1 MDARQIRR
9 KPSKNDDVDL
19 ARPDRLEAIAMRRI
33 VVEMG
38 YWLSPLLKD
47 HPLPVL
53 SDWERT
59 VDLTELHNK
68 PSWHPTKMQ
77 TGTSVLDRMDVK
89 HPRKDARVSPV
100 CRHDHNVNRRTLM
113 TYERLTDAE
122 REALEA
128 RKEENKRAEIAEKQ
142 ARMKE
147 VEVSLRPVL
156 DQEEQERLKAK
167 MKAEIEKREA
177 EEARRKDALEAAA
190 KRRET
195 LQLLRTLP
203 EDERKAL
210 VRERKRAR
218 DREREKNRVR
228 ERPSRA
234 KAAPKPAP
242 VAPPPEPK
250 KLGRPPKGTELNL
263 EPTHPQLPAIEVAMQ
278 VPLHKLYEQHLA
290 AQMASVI
297 SKAGTQHKVLTHA
310 DLRAAAERF
319 EAKLDELIRERPD
332 YLYQW
337 KARIIEH
344 SRAKAIVKREK
355 KRGAIT
361 TAEEAARVLGMLS
374 PGTSKPKLG
383 GLPEPV
389 RSERRKE
396 KMRAYNKAW
405 REKQKAKKG
414 ES

>member
-1 MDARQIRR
+1 
-9 KPSKNDDVDL
+9 
-19 ARPDRLEAIAMRRI
+19 MRRI

-59 VDLTELHNK
+59 ADLTALHNK
-68 PSWHPTKMQ
+68 PSWHPTKLD
-77 TGTSVLDRMDVK
+77 TGKSVLERMELRN
-89 HPRKDARVSPV
+89 PRKNVDATHIKSQSKHDKNASARV
-100 CRHDHNVNRRTLM
+100 LM
-113 TYERLTDAE
+113 SYERLTDAE
-122 REALEA
+122 REAIE
-128 RKEENKRAEIAEKQ
+128 RQKEEKKRAEVAEKQ
-142 ARMKE
+142 ARMRE

-156 DQEEQERLKAK
+156 DQEEQDRLKAK

-203 EDERKAL
+203 DEERKAL

-218 DREREKNRVR
+218 DRERERKRVR
-228 ERPSRA
+228 QRPSRA
-234 KAAPKPAP
+234 KTEPKPAP

-263 EPTHPQLPAIEVAMQ
+263 EPTNPQLPAIEVAMQ
-278 VPLHKLYEQHLA
+278 VPLHKLYEQYLA
-290 AQMASVI
+290 AQMSSVL
-297 SKAGTQHKVLTHA
+297 SKAGQQHKVLTHA

-319 EAKLDELIRERPD
+319 EAKLDDLIKERPD

-374 PGTSKPKLG
+374 PGNSKPKLG
-383 GLPEPV
+383 GLPPAV

-414 ES
+414 GA

>member
-9 KPSKNDDVDL
+9 KPSKNDDVDI

-53 SDWERT
+53 SEWERT
-59 VDLTELHNK
+59 VDLTELHNR

-77 TGTSVLDRMDVK
+77 TGTSVLDRMEVK
-89 HPRKDARVSPV
+89 HPRKDAKVSPV

-128 RKEENKRAEIAEKQ
+128 RKEENKRAEVAEKQ

-195 LQLLRTLP
+195 MQLLRTLP

-242 VAPPPEPK
+242 PPPAEPK

-278 VPLHKLYEQHLA
+278 VPLHLLYEQHLA

-297 SKAGTQHKVLTHA
+297 SKAGVQHRVLTHA
-310 DLRAAAERF
+310 DLQAATKRF
-319 EAKLDELIRERPD
+319 EAKLDDLIKERPD

-337 KARIIEH
+337 KARTIEH

-361 TAEEAARVLGMLS
+361 SNEEAARVLGMLS

-396 KMRAYNKAW
+396 KMRSYNKAW

-414 ES
+414 E

>member
-9 KPSKNDDVDL
+9 KPSKNDDHEI

-53 SDWERT
+53 SEWERT
-59 VDLTELHNK
+59 VDLTELHNR

-77 TGTSVLDRMDVK
+77 TGTSVLDRMDVA
-89 HPRKDARVSPV
+89 HPRKDAKVSPV

-113 TYERLTDAE
+113 TYERLTDFE
-122 REALEA
+122 REALES
-128 RKEENKRAEIAEKQ
+128 RKEENKRAEVAEKQ

-177 EEARRKDALEAAA
+177 EEVRRKDALEAAA
-190 KRRET
+190 KRRDT
-195 LQLLRTLP
+195 MKLLRTLP
-203 EDERKAL
+203 EDARKAL

-234 KAAPKPAP
+234 KAAPKPP
-242 VAPPPEPK
+242 KPPAEPK

-263 EPTHPQLPAIEVAMQ
+263 EPTVPQIPALEAAMQ

-297 SKAGTQHKVLTHA
+297 SKAGVRHRVLTHA
-310 DLRAAAERF
+310 DLQAATKRF
-319 EAKLDELIRERPD
+319 EAKLDDLIAERPD

-344 SRAKAIVKREK
+344 HRAKAIVKRER

-361 TAEEAARVLGMLS
+361 TAEEASRVLGMLS

-383 GLPEPV
+383 GLPASV
-389 RSERRKE
+389 LSERRKE
-396 KMRAYNKAW
+396 KMRSYNKAW

-414 ES
+414 EA